1 MSESISKQFY
11 KVEEHIIQANGLM
24 KALQKIA
31 CDDGAEISVMHA
43 LDERLKIL
51 EQDFHKLWKQQSSDR

>member
-1 MSESISKQFY
+1 MSHSPISFQD
-11 KVEEHIIQANGLM
+11 VEEHIIHANGLM
-24 KALQKIA
+24 KALQKIS

-51 EQDFHKLWKQQSSDR
+51 EQDFHKLWKQQSSKA